1 MAGTCLGDDALASGS
16 VFLMITKRITRLQQ
30 CLPPDWGE
38 GYPNVHIC
46 CTVEN
51 QRQAQIRLP
60 VYQKAP
66 IRHKSIICSPL
77 LGPIDLSPY
86 LGDWVEEVVAAGES
100 GEEARPC
107 HYDWVLDLRRQCVEN
122 QVPFHFMQTGAR
134 LVKDGKCYRIARRY
148 QHSQAKAAGIDFT
161 PPGKTENFLIYKQNQ
176 NKKGTHLRSFFFC
189 ISEWFQLL
197 LI

>member
-1 MAGTCLGDDALASGS
+1 
-16 VFLMITKRITRLQQ
+16 MITKRITRLQQ

-38 GYPNVHIC
+38 GYPNVHILLYGRK
-46 CTVEN
+46 
-51 QRQAQIRLP
+51 QRQAQTGCRFTKGSHPAQKVLSVLLCLDQSIFLP
-60 VYQKAP
+60 IWGIGWKRWWQRANLVRKLD
-66 IRHKSIICSPL
+66 S
-77 LGPIDLSPY
+77 
-86 LGDWVEEVVAAGES
+86 
-100 GEEARPC
+100 C
-107 HYDWVLDLRRQCVEN
+107 HYDWVLDLRRQCVEK

-148 QHSQAKAAGIDFT
+148 QHSQAKAARIDFT
-161 PPGKTENFLIYKQNQ
+161 PPGKKSPFGKTENFLISKQNQ